1 MHLAQ
6 EWIMNVQGWFKKLCN
21 GDESLEVEECGGRPL
36 EGDTDQLRTIVKA
49 GPLTTTG

>member
-6 EWIMNVQGWFKKLCN
+6 ERIMNVQGWFKKLCN